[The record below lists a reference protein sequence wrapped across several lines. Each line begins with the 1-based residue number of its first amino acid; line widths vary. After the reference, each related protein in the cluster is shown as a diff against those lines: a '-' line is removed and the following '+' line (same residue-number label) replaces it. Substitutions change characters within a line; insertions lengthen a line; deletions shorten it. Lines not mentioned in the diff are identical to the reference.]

1 MKKVLF
7 ILTLCLISIC
17 AKAQTTES
25 NELTQVY
32 CEVTCH
38 RYNLFKDDVNALIDF
53 GIAEKAKSVKGW
65 IYDTENNTKFSFAS
79 PMSVFAYMARKGWEY
94 KDAFVVSDEKLS
106 MNAIKGKTIDWDFIL
121 TKKVPIDFTAEDVIG
136 DIDYRNK

>member
-53 GIAEKAKSVKGW
+53 GIAEKAKYANGW
-65 IYDTENNTKFSFAS
+65 IYNTENNKKYSFAS
-79 PMSVFAYMARKGWEY
+79 PMSVFAYMARRGWEY
-94 KDAFVVSDEKLS
+94 KDAIVVTEATT
-106 MNAIKGKTIDWDFIL
+106 MKGNTNVWHFIL

>member
-1 MKKVLF
+1 MKKILYF
-7 ILTLCLISIC
+7 LTLCLISIC

-32 CEVTCH
+32 CYVTCH

-79 PMSVFAYMARKGWEY
+79 PMSVFAYMARRGWEY
-94 KDAFVVSDEKLS
+94 KDAIVFTQETSSRTNVLH
-106 MNAIKGKTIDWDFIL
+106 FIF
-121 TKKVPIDFTAEDVIG
+121 TKKFPINFTAEDVIG

>member
-32 CEVTCH
+32 CEVTCYQ
-38 RYNLFKDDVNALIDF
+38 YNLFKADVNALVDF
-53 GIAEKAKSVKGW
+53 GIAEKAKYANGW
-65 IYDTENNTKFSFAS
+65 IFTTPKTTKSI
-79 PMSVFAYMARKGWEY
+79 PLHR
-94 KDAFVVSDEKLS
+94 L
-106 MNAIKGKTIDWDFIL
+106 
-121 TKKVPIDFTAEDVIG
+121 
-136 DIDYRNK
+136 

>member
-1 MKKVLF
+1 MKKVLY

-32 CEVTCH
+32 CEVTCYQ
-38 RYNLFKDDVNALIDF
+38 YNLFKADVNALVDF

-65 IYDTENNTKFSFAS
+65 IYDIENNTKYSFAS
-79 PMSVFAYMARKGWEY
+79 PMSVFAYMARRGWEY
-94 KDAFVVSDEKLS
+94 KDAIVVTQATSKEGNTNVLH
-106 MNAIKGKTIDWDFIL
+106 FIF
-121 TKKVPIDFTAEDVIG
+121 TKKVPINFTAEDVIG